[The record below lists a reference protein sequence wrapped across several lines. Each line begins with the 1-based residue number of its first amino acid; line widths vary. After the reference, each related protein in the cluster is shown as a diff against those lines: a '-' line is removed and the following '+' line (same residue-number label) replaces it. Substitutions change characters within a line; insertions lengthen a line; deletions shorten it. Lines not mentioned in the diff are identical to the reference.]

1 MTVLVPFLDLSKINA
16 KYASSYSKELTKIFE
31 DGWFIQGENCRQF
44 EEEFSKCMN
53 SKYSIGV
60 GNGFDAIKVILL
72 SLIEQKKLQK
82 GDRVIVP
89 VNTFIATALSVVDA
103 GLIPIVSDFDKDTYN
118 MSSDSLKNSNFEEAK
133 ALIFVHLYGSMEGIV
148 EVTNYC
154 RENNLILIEDAA
166 QAHGASLDGKMP
178 GSWGVAAGFSF
189 YPGKNLGAVGDAGAI
204 TTNDEQLAS
213 ICRLIRS
220 YGSHEK
226 YQHLVLGLNSRL
238 DEVQAAFLKLKL
250 KDLEN
255 DTKYRRKIAERYFSE
270 ISNRDCMIRSWH
282 KKAVENSPCFHLFV
296 LEHPQ
301 RSLLQE
307 YLRQN
312 EIETL
317 IHYPRLLTEFSFL
330 NLSRDNISEESYNI
344 QKKILSL
351 PMGPH
356 LNDEQVSHVIKTI
369 NDY

>member
-1 MTVLVPFLDLSKINA
+1 
-16 KYASSYSKELTKIFE
+16 
-31 DGWFIQGENCRQF
+31 
-44 EEEFSKCMN
+44 
-53 SKYSIGV
+53 
-60 GNGFDAIKVILL
+60 
-72 SLIEQKKLQK
+72 
-82 GDRVIVP
+82 
-89 VNTFIATALSVVDA
+89 
-103 GLIPIVSDFDKDTYN
+103 
-118 MSSDSLKNSNFEEAK
+118 
-133 ALIFVHLYGSMEGIV
+133 
-148 EVTNYC
+148 
-154 RENNLILIEDAA
+154 
-166 QAHGASLDGKMP
+166 
-178 GSWGVAAGFSF
+178 
-189 YPGKNLGAVGDAGAI
+189 
-204 TTNDEQLAS
+204 
-213 ICRLIRS
+213 
-220 YGSHEK
+220 
-226 YQHLVLGLNSRL
+226 
-238 DEVQAAFLKLKL
+238 
-250 KDLEN
+250 
-255 DTKYRRKIAERYFSE
+255 
-270 ISNRDCMIRSWH
+270 MIRSWH